1 MLLNFLTIR
10 KRPDGRC
17 RLVDGGTQNSEF
29 RRQNCDRLP

>member
-1 MLLNFLTIR
+1 MPAVGK

-29 RRQNCDRLP
+29 RRQNCDSLL